1 MDEKY
6 CALRNNVGNR
16 GGNIVNG
23 GGNTVNGGGGGV
35 LWIEGE
41 IL

>member
-6 CALRNNVGNR
+6 CELRNNVGNR

-23 GGNTVNGGGGGV
+23 GGNTVNGGGV
-35 LWIEGE
+35 LWIDGE